1 MVFNYTLIVNDY
13 VSNDE
18 DEITPVHLNG
28 HDGQRL
34 MNLLN
39 TLGAVYDMEEEEE
52 YTVYTGEFNTL
63 NLQGL
68 EYLDDIGFNVDLHIE
83 N

>member
-18 DEITPVHLNG
+18 DEITPVHLNDN
-28 HDGQRL
+28 DGQRL

-39 TLGAVYDMEEEEE
+39 TLGEVYDREEEEE

-63 NLQGL
+63 DLQGL